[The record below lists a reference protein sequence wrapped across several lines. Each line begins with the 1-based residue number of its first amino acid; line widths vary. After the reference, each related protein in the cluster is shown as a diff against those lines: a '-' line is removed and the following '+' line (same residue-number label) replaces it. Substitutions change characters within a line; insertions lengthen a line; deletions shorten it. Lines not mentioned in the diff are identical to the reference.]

1 MLITLSIKMTIP
13 NLDNIYQK
21 ILDLREKH
29 IKDKRFVLV
38 LAFITGLGCALAAFL
53 LKSSIHFVQDIV
65 KSLMAN
71 DSLNYWYLAF
81 PAVGIVIA
89 TLFVKYVV
97 KDDISH
103 GVTKILYAI
112 SQHKAIIKLH
122 NCWSSI
128 VASSITIGFGGSV
141 GAEAPIVLTG
151 SAIGSNLGQF
161 FKMDQRTLMLLVG
174 CGAAGAVGG
183 IFKAPIAG
191 VAFVMEVLLM
201 DLTMTSIVPLLI
213 ASVTATAFSYLFMGN
228 EVMFHF
234 DNYAPFTLD
243 RVPYLILLGVVCGLI
258 SLYFT
263 RGMNWLEG
271 IFRRLKVP
279 YKKILV
285 GGLMLGVLIFLF
297 PPLYGEGYDT
307 INALLTGECYNL
319 FNQSFLY
326 NYRFDA
332 WAIVLYLSL
341 IVFFKIFASA
351 ATNGAG
357 GTGGI
362 FAPSLFVGCITGFVV
377 AEGLNIV
384 GLPVPHQ
391 NFAFA
396 GMAGLMSGV
405 MHAPLT
411 GTFLIAELTG
421 GYDLFMTL
429 MITSVIA
436 YLTII
441 VFERHSLYAMRLA
454 QKGELLTHHKDRAVL
469 TLMKMDNVIETDLSI
484 VTPETT
490 LGQLVKVISKSN
502 RNLFPVVNP
511 KTQRFVGVVSLD
523 EVRNIMFRPELYD
536 RYTVQELMNMPPARI
551 VVNMPMDKVMDTFEN
566 TGAWNLP
573 VVDEE
578 NKYIGF
584 VSKSKIFNTYRKVLV
599 HFSEE

>member
-1 MLITLSIKMTIP
+1 MTIP

-29 IKDKRFVLV
+29 IKDKRFILI
-38 LAFITGLGCALAAFL
+38 LAFFTGLGCALAAFL

-89 TLFVKYVV
+89 SLFVKYVV

-161 FKMDQRTLMLLVG
+161 FKLDQRTLMLLVG

-213 ASVTATAFSYLFMGN
+213 ASVTATAFSYLFMGD

-243 RVPYLILLGVVCGLI
+243 RVPYLILLGIVCGLI

-263 RGMNWLEG
+263 RGMNFLEG

-332 WAIVLYLSL
+332 WAIILYLSL

-377 AEGLNIV
+377 AEGLNII

-490 LGQLVKVISKSN
+490 LGQLVKVISKSH

>member
-1 MLITLSIKMTIP
+1 MTIP

-29 IKDKRFVLV
+29 IKDKRFILI
-38 LAFITGLGCALAAFL
+38 LAFFTGLGCALAAFL

-81 PAVGIVIA
+81 PAVGIIIA
-89 TLFVKYVV
+89 SLFVKYVV

-161 FKMDQRTLMLLVG
+161 FKLDQRTLMLLVG

-213 ASVTATAFSYLFMGN
+213 ASVTATAFSYLFMGD

-263 RGMNWLEG
+263 RGMNFLEG

-297 PPLYGEGYDT
+297 PPLYGEGYDVIKQL
-307 INALLTGECYNL
+307 INGDSVSAIANSPFEALGT
-319 FNQSFLY
+319 SS
-326 NYRFDA
+326 
-332 WAIVLYLSL
+332 WVLVGYFTA
-341 IVFFKIFASA
+341 IVFFKIFASV
-351 ATNGAG
+351 ATNGG
-357 GTGGI
+357 GGVGGI
-362 FAPSLFVGCITGFVV
+362 FAPSLFMGAITGFIC
-377 AEGLNIV
+377 ARLMNIIGV
-384 GLPVPHQ
+384 GVPEA
-391 NFAFA
+391 NFALA
-396 GMAGLMSGV
+396 GMSGLMAGV

-411 GTFLIAELTG
+411 GIFLIAELTG
-421 GYDLFMTL
+421 GYHLFMPL
-429 MITSVIA
+429 MAVAVVS
-436 YLTII
+436 YLTIKI
-441 VFERHSLYAMRLA
+441 FEPHSLYAMRLA
-454 QKGELLTHHKDRAVL
+454 QKGELLTHNKDRSVL
-469 TLMKMDNVIETDLSI
+469 TLMKMENVLETDLK
-484 VTPETT
+484 TLHPEMT
-490 LGQLVKVISKSN
+490 LGELVKVIAQSN
-502 RNLFPVVNP
+502 RNIFPVVDGEG
-511 KTQRFVGVVSLD
+511 KLLGILLLD
-523 EVRNIMFRPELYD
+523 EVRNIMFQPRLYN
-536 RYTVQELMNMPPARI
+536 RFTVKQLMNSPQAI
-551 VVNMPMDKVMDTFEN
+551 LSDTMPMGKVMEIFED

-573 VVDEE
+573 VVDEQ
-578 NKYIGF
+578 KHYLGF
-584 VSKSKIFNTYRKVLV
+584 VSKSKIFNSYRHVLV